1 MKAGSIPLPH
11 RVFSGLYR
19 RFLAMAMV
27 GQAGFCYIASRKKR
41 LVPIPFG
48 SIICIR
54 FNGYNLSLP
63 QMMCGNRHPLRLF
76 LRANIRN
83 KFCSSG
89 ISSENFGVF
98 SKISSLGVLWGRRK
112 WQMLPP
118 RVPGISGGGPGTRS
132 ESLQHLH
139 AENCT
144 LVRFPLW
151 KCRNEGRRKG
161 GKPSKIL
168 TRHCTSKK

>member
-1 MKAGSIPLPH
+1 MRRLEERKTKKMPLLHGILAYGMACNRGCMGGTSPPFSLISLIPCDSIT
-11 RVFSGLYR
+11 
-19 RFLAMAMV
+19 
-27 GQAGFCYIASRKKR
+27 
-41 LVPIPFG
+41 
-48 SIICIR
+48 CIR

-98 SKISSLGVLWGRRK
+98 FKISSLGVPWGRRK

-144 LVRFPLW
+144 LVRFPLR